1 MLIGLFIAS
10 FGCLQSATPF
20 QESANMP
27 RDYSEKRAFL
37 RMSAESTMTIKPEG
51 SEEIHKGVCVNLSAN
66 GVLFTS
72 SQRFEPG
79 TIIHI
84 NITPTKA
91 VVPPLDAVVEVVRTQ
106 ADSEKGYAIAGQIKQ
121 IS

>member
-1 MLIGLFIAS
+1 
-10 FGCLQSATPF
+10 
-20 QESANMP
+20 MP
-27 RDYSEKRAFL
+27 IDYSEKRAFF
-37 RMSAESTMTIKPEG
+37 RMSTDSSITIMPDG
-51 SEEIHKGVCVNLSAN
+51 SEESHEGICINLSAN

-84 NITPTKA
+84 NITPSKA
-91 VVPPLDAVVEVVRTQ
+91 LVPPLDAVVEVVRTQ